1 MNQHLSQIAIVV
13 DDYDKAIAYYTQKLH
28 FELIE
33 DTVLSETKRWVK
45 VKPRGNGNCSLLLA
59 KAANEEQSSRIGN
72 QTGGRVFLFLHTDNF
87 QRDYQ
92 NLLHQNITIIRE
104 PSKESYGTVAVF
116 QDLYGNLW
124 DLIEPTLFTNIPVTS
139 TAIPQYAA
147 TILEPVEA
155 AYKKVL
161 YLSWSVFFLVLAA
174 IAIPLFIW
182 IDALQKNWIIFSAL
196 GALLLSILTVIAFIE
211 IGFKNLAWAIREK
224 DLICRKGWIF
234 QDTHIIPFG
243 KVQNCVIQSG
253 PIGRKFGLASIKLMT
268 AASHLGD
275 ISINGLKQETAEQL
289 KNWMTEKIVR
299 NESH

>member
-1 MNQHLSQIAIVV
+1 MNKHLSQIAIVV
-13 DDYDKAIAYYTQKLH
+13 DDYDRAIAYYTQKLH
-28 FELIE
+28 FELVE
-33 DTVLSETKRWVK
+33 DTILSETKRWVII
-45 VKPRGNGNCSLLLA
+45 KPRGNGNCRLLLA
-59 KAANEEQSSRIGN
+59 KAANEEQSSRIGD

-92 NLLHQNITIIRE
+92 NLLEQKIPIVRE
-104 PSKESYGTVAVF
+104 PSKEAFGTVAVF

-124 DLIEPTLFTNIPVTS
+124 DLIEPMAFTNNPVTS
-139 TAIPQYAA
+139 SEIPRYAP
-147 TILEPVEA
+147 TVLEPVEA
-155 AYKKVL
+155 TYKKVL
-161 YLSWSVFFLVLAA
+161 YLSWSLFFLILTV

-182 IDALQKNWIIFSAL
+182 VDALQKNWIIFSTV
-196 GALLLSILTVIAFIE
+196 GALLLICFTVIAFIE

-275 ISINGLKQETAEQL
+275 ISINGLKKETAEQL
-289 KNWMTEKIVR
+289 KDWMTEKMVR
-299 NESH
+299 NESN